1 MSTPGAQEFSGKSV
15 DEAIAEGLR
24 KLGLRSDQVTIDVIN
39 KGSRGLFGLGSEP
52 AVVRIAPRGAAPA
65 GGSSA
70 SATPPAVT
78 TPHNTPATPPVAAAP
93 VYVAPVDT
101 PAPDAGP
108 MGATAGTD
116 ALERAVD
123 MVAEGSPAAAPEVPA
138 SPVTDAVPAPSAA
151 TARPA
156 AESDERAI
164 SDSEISDLSAEML
177 TNVVRLM
184 GFDANVAA
192 DWHDADD
199 ITEERHL
206 LLSVHGRDVSALIG
220 RRGETLENLQ
230 YLLRLMVNQRMHR
243 WLNIIVDVEHYRS
256 KRVEHLTHLAQRMA
270 DQVAGTGRAFALEPM
285 PPNERRI
292 VHLALR
298 DDTRIFTESTGEGE
312 RRKVNIFP
320 RK

>member
-1 MSTPGAQEFSGKSV
+1 MNVPGSQEFSAKSV

-24 KLGLRSDQVTIDVIN
+24 KLGLRSDQVTIDIIN

-52 AVVRIAPRGAAPA
+52 AVVRMAPRAVAPAAPA
-65 GGSSA
+65 EEA
-70 SATPPAVT
+70 APA
-78 TPHNTPATPPVAAAP
+78 ADPVAPAPAAP
-93 VYVAPVDT
+93 VYVAP
-101 PAPDAGP
+101 APS
-108 MGATAGTD
+108 AT
-116 ALERAVD
+116 
-123 MVAEGSPAAAPEVPA
+123 PAAAGHEAAAAAVEMVSEGAPAATPPRSA
-138 SPVTDAVPAPSAA
+138 SPAQPAHSAA
-151 TARPA
+151 PAEAGADVA
-156 AESDERAI
+156 AEAPAGDDEIAALA
-164 SDSEISDLSAEML
+164 SEML
-177 TNVVRLM
+177 NNVVRLM
-184 GFDANVAA
+184 GFDASVNAE
-192 DWHDADD
+192 WRDADD

-243 WLNIIVDVEHYRS
+243 WLNIIVDVEEYRS
-256 KRVEHLTHLAQRMA
+256 KRVDHLTHLSQRMA
-270 DQVAGTGRAFALEPM
+270 DQVATTGRAFALEPM

>member
-1 MSTPGAQEFSGKSV
+1 MSVSGAQEFSGKSV
-15 DEAIAEGLR
+15 DEAVAEGLR
-24 KLGLRSDQVTIDVIN
+24 KLGLRSDQVTIDIIN

-52 AVVRIAPRGAAPA
+52 AVVRLAPRPAVDASPAVAVAPPAPPAPATPATATVQNVPEAPRPAAPIHAVPTAPAAAAPA
-65 GGSSA
+65 ASAGRDAHERATEMVSTSA
-70 SATPPAVT
+70 SAP
-78 TPHNTPATPPVAAAP
+78 TPAATP
-93 VYVAPVDT
+93 VAPVELSDD
-101 PAPDAGP
+101 PVEQDAEI
-108 MGATAGTD
+108 AALAAG
-116 ALERAVD
+116 
-123 MVAEGSPAAAPEVPA
+123 
-138 SPVTDAVPAPSAA
+138 
-151 TARPA
+151 
-156 AESDERAI
+156 
-164 SDSEISDLSAEML
+164 ML
-177 TNVVRLM
+177 NNVVRLM
-184 GFDANVAA
+184 GFDARVDAE
-192 DWHDADD
+192 WRDADD

-206 LLSVHGRDVSALIG
+206 LLRVHGRDVSALIG

-243 WLNIIVDVEHYRS
+243 WLNIIVDVEDYRS

-270 DQVAGTGRAFALEPM
+270 DQVAETARAFALEPM